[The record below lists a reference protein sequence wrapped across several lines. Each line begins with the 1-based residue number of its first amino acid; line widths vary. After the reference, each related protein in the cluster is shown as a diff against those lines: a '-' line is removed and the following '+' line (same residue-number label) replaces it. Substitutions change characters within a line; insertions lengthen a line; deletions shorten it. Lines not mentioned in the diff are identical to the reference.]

1 LNDPHYIANLVKM
14 VRKNDVMAM
23 RSLYEA
29 HFKQMLAT
37 SLRITNNQNDA
48 EDILQEAFVQSF
60 QKISQLKSDDKYGA
74 WLKRMVT
81 NMSIKLIKNR
91 ITFSEIS
98 EAQDSYEEDEVALWY
113 RDITFDKIK
122 TELQNLPIGCRTIF
136 SLYLLEG
143 YKHKEIA
150 EELNI
155 SISNSKS
162 QYRYAL
168 KLLREKLQ
176 QRIYE

>member
-1 LNDPHYIANLVKM
+1 
-14 VRKNDVMAM
+14 MAM
-23 RSLYEA
+23 RSLYETHA
-29 HFKQMLAT
+29 KQMLAT

-48 EDILQEAFVQSF
+48 EDIIQEAFIQSF
-60 QKISQLKSDDKYGA
+60 QKISQLKSDDKYSA

-81 NMSIKLIKNR
+81 NKSLQLIKNR

-98 EAQDSYEEDEVALWY
+98 EAIDVHQEEDIDHWY
-113 RDITFDKIK
+113 KDITFDKIK
-122 TELQNLPIGCRTIF
+122 EELQNLPIGCRTIF

-150 EELNI
+150 AELEI